1 MNRNLL
7 CKSLCGFAIT
17 LAVLMLPPPPT
28 QAQMQTPPDA
38 PSRVTIKS
46 DVLGEERVILV
57 RTPPGCERGGERY
70 PVLYMTDGDAQTIGK
85 EHHDPNTQIF
95 KANFDRLASPATP
108 QGSTP
113 Q

>member
-1 MNRNLL
+1 M
-7 CKSLCGFAIT
+7 
-17 LAVLMLPPPPT
+17 
-28 QAQMQTPPDA
+28 
-38 PSRVTIKS
+38 
-46 DVLGEERVILV
+46 
-57 RTPPGCERGGERY
+57 
-70 PVLYMTDGDAQTIGK
+70 LYMTDGDAQTIGK